1 MVCLPKT
8 AWPPTYSEISG
19 EMLESMIDE
28 ILLSSGI
35 QRVDNVP
42 VAAANRFDDRLRE
55 LIRILILREIFGRR
69 PKPPRPRPPQPPK
82 PQPPRPPQQ
91 WQPGRP
97 EDPRP
102 QPPIK
107 PGQPGHGG
115 TRPPQQNR
123 PAEPSR
129 PRPSAPSR
137 PESQIRPPQSNNTMQ
152 QTPEDKT
159 PSFQRPAE
167 QKPQPPHRQNIS
179 MPIYSSSRQKLPP
192 KAPKNIT

>member
-1 MVCLPKT
+1 MANEDVRLNNMKELYPELYDLIYPKVSEIIDKSDIN
-8 AWPPTYSEISG
+8 SEISG

-69 PKPPRPRPPQPPK
+69 PKPPRPRPP
-82 PQPPRPPQQ
+82 
-91 WQPGRP
+91 
-97 EDPRP
+97 
-102 QPPIK
+102 PIR

-179 MPIYSSSRQKLPP
+179 MPIYFSSRQKLPP